1 LEARRIG
8 FQGEAFW
15 CRVSGSLVLRA
26 HLCSPRFSGG
36 LLRMSRLSIA
46 WQAFR
51 SLVRTPS
58 LLTHVVAGDVA
69 AWRERVLAHAGRVSE
84 KGLPLVPLAHF
95 LTPADNTVRPFAF
108 REGGSLPTDLLL
120 LRALARRVAGSR
132 YFEIGTWR
140 GESAAN
146 VAAVAAEVFTLNLSA
161 NELRTLGLS
170 ERYIELHGFF
180 SRPLPNVK
188 HLHGNSATF
197 DFAVLP
203 KPFDV
208 IFIDGDHRYEAV
220 RTDTRRVFEHLAG
233 PETVVVWHD
242 ASRQPGEPRWEVLAG
257 VLDGLP
263 ASATGQLVQVENTL
277 CALYSPT
284 PLPTQVPDQLAD
296 PTTWFEVTVRSTNN

>member
-1 LEARRIG
+1 
-8 FQGEAFW
+8 
-15 CRVSGSLVLRA
+15 
-26 HLCSPRFSGG
+26 
-36 LLRMSRLSIA
+36 MSRLSVV

-69 AWRERVLAHAGRVSE
+69 TWRERALAHPGRASA

-95 LTPADNTVRPFAF
+95 LTPADTTVRPFAF

-120 LRALARRVAGSR
+120 LRALARRAPRSR

-146 VAAVAAEVFTLNLSA
+146 VAAVAAEVLTLNLSA
-161 NELRTLGLS
+161 AELRALGLS

-180 SRPLPNVK
+180 SRPLPNVT
-188 HLHGNSATF
+188 HLHGNSATY
-197 DFAVLP
+197 DFAALP
-203 KPFDV
+203 GPFDV
-208 IFIDGDHRYEAV
+208 IFIDGDHRYAAV
-220 RTDTRRVFEHLAG
+220 RTDTQRVFKHLVG
-233 PETVVVWHD
+233 PATVVVWHD

-257 VLDGLP
+257 ILDGLP

-277 CALYSPT
+277 CALYSPL
-284 PLPTQVPDQLAD
+284 PLPTQEPDQLAD
-296 PTTWFEVTVRSTNN
+296 PENWFEVTVKSVNS